1 MGGAHGRSMH
11 SRRRPNLVLASCAA
25 LLAIVATTDVA
36 SALPREPVEPPP
48 TKDPV
53 DPIIKPPPRPPISCA
68 APTLKD
74 CQSLTYLATACGTAT
89 KAQCGELVAPLYQAE
104 VRAIPDTTQV
114 LKTFGAGD
122 KLSTAKKLA
131 PVAMPARKFT
141 VGSLSFATASQLGRS
156 LPASADTANLTP
168 QHPTY
173 EANGA
178 VVASCQEYAYESLY
192 DQERF
197 AEAAETC
204 GSNAECVYQ
213 LSLRTE
219 TPGLKTTMLK
229 KNGQPMATQVVRAG
243 AYSQLKNAFFVP
255 DSEILR
261 SHPSYAANAAFRA
274 KAEAIIAH
282 VNGTAKATA
291 PSELAWHRS
300 MHDAFV
306 ASPVTPAEQASIKQ
320 RVAKYSDADG
330 NLRVAN
336 FAIPLLE
343 AVIPGQSGEYRAR
356 SEALLA
362 QYQAQKAQA
371 MTEMAA
377 LLLAEWDHVSATD
390 GATLDRGCLSR
401 TSVKCDWSPAQF
413 VARYASHPS
422 HTSEALF
429 SACVEATAGNF
440 AKVPASYTTNTDTLA
455 NWIAAQAL
463 PKLGTQIVGERVSDG
478 DEWGDRQ
485 WFAAGYTYDAG
496 WSLAADRQAG
506 TNRICKLKGN
516 AYASGTATAYA
527 LDNAIPV
534 LDTQHK
540 LSVRENGDAIT
551 FHSHLRMV
559 GQDVYTPIDKNFTLP
574 SATPVDEHYNKTLAQ
589 RTYTKWFTIA
599 GVGVKLQA
607 KTELKAG
614 ADITARATAA
624 SGCNPDNLAY
634 DAALSVTPWIDV
646 HVVPEVSVGIGIIQ
660 GGVRGNV
667 DLVKVSTPASGSV
680 KLVGGIN
687 DITLQ
692 LRANAALNIDALD
705 GKIDVFLESCLPLVG
720 CSDLASKQIY
730 AWDGYSWHFP
740 MFAYSKDVKINV
752 FDAAT
757 APSTVVGGIG
767 GIGTIGTVG
776 MAKL

>member
-1 MGGAHGRSMH
+1 MH
-11 SRRRPNLVLASCAA
+11 SRRRHNLVLVSCAA

-36 SALPREPVEPPP
+36 SALPRDPGLEPPP
-48 TKDPV
+48 TKDPLTPV

-68 APTLKD
+68 APTLAD
-74 CQSLTYLATACGTAT
+74 CQSLTYLASACGTVT
-89 KAQCGELVAPLYQAE
+89 KAQCGNLVAPLYQAE

-114 LKTFGAGD
+114 LKTFGVGD
-122 KLSTAKKLA
+122 KLHTAKRLA
-131 PVAMPARKFT
+131 PVAMPARKLT
-141 VGSLSFATASQLGRS
+141 IGSLSFATASQLGRS

-229 KNGQPMATQVVRAG
+229 KNGQAMATQVVRAG

-261 SHPSYAANAAFRA
+261 SHPSYAGDVAFRA

-282 VNGTAKATA
+282 VNGTARATA

-320 RVAKYSDADG
+320 RVARYGNADG

-371 MTEMAA
+371 MTEMAT

-390 GATLDRGCLSR
+390 GTTLDRGCLSR

-422 HTSEALF
+422 NTSEALF

-440 AKVPASYTTNTDTLA
+440 AKVPASSTTNTDTLA
-455 NWIAAQAL
+455 TWIAAQAL

-496 WSLAADRQAG
+496 WSLAADRQPG

-516 AYASGTATAYA
+516 AYATGTATAYA

-559 GQDVYTPIDKNFTLP
+559 GQDVYTPIDKSFTLP
-574 SATPVDEHYNKTLAQ
+574 SATPVDEHYVKTLAQ

-614 ADITARATAA
+614 ADLTARATAA

-634 DAALSVTPWIDV
+634 DAALSVNPWIDV

-660 GGVRGNV
+660 GGVRGDV
-667 DLVKVSTPASGSV
+667 DLVKVSTPAYGSV
-680 KLVGGIN
+680 KLVGGVN

-705 GKIDVFLESCLPLVG
+705 GKIDVFLESCLPFVG

-757 APSTVVGGIG
+757 APTVFTGG
-767 GIGTIGTVG
+767 IGTVG

>member
-1 MGGAHGRSMH
+1 MY
-11 SRRRPNLVLASCAA
+11 SRRPHLVLASCAA
-25 LLAIVATTDVA
+25 VLAVVATTDVA
-36 SALPREPVEPPP
+36 SALPIVR
-48 TKDPV
+48 DPV
-53 DPIIKPPPRPPISCA
+53 PSDDDPIARPIITKPPPPPPITCA
-68 APTLKD
+68 APTLTD
-74 CQSLTYLATACGTAT
+74 CQNIDYLATACGSAT
-89 KAQCGELVAPLYQAE
+89 KAQCGDLVAPLFQAE
-104 VRAIPDTTQV
+104 VRAIPQTTQI
-114 LKTFGAGD
+114 LKTFG
-122 KLSTAKKLA
+122 TADRLTAAKRLE
-131 PVAMPARKFT
+131 PIAMPERKFT
-141 VGSLSFATASQLGRS
+141 LGSLSFATAAQLGRTR
-156 LPASADTANLTP
+156 PPSADTANLTP

-219 TPGLKTTMLK
+219 TPALKTTMLK
-229 KNGQPMATQVVRAG
+229 KNGQPMASQVVRPG
-243 AYSQLKNAFFVP
+243 AFSKLKNAFFVP
-255 DSEILR
+255 DAQVLR
-261 SHPSYAANAAFRA
+261 SHPSYAGDAAFRA

-282 VNGTAKATA
+282 VNGTPKVSDV
-291 PSELAWHRS
+291 SELAWHRN
-300 MHDAFV
+300 MHAAFA
-306 ASPVTPAEQASIKQ
+306 ASPVSAPELASIKQ
-320 RVAKYSDADG
+320 RVQKYSDADG
-330 NLRVAN
+330 ILQVAN

-371 MTEMAA
+371 SQAMSA

-390 GATLDRGCLSR
+390 GVTLDRGCLSR

-413 VARYASHPS
+413 VARYASQPS
-422 HTSEALF
+422 NLSEALF

-440 AKVPASYTTNTDTLA
+440 AKVPAAYTANTDALA
-455 NWIAAQAL
+455 TWIAAQAL

-496 WSLAADRQAG
+496 WSLAADRQSG

-516 AYASGTATAYA
+516 AYASGSATAYA
-527 LDNAIPV
+527 FNNAIPV
-534 LDTQHK
+534 LDTNHK
-540 LSVRENGDAIT
+540 LSVRENSDAIT

-559 GQDVYTPIDKNFTLP
+559 GQDVYTPIDKSFSLP

-614 ADITARATAA
+614 ADLTARATAA

-634 DAALSVTPWIDV
+634 DAALSVKPWIDV

-660 GGVRGNV
+660 GGVRGDI

-692 LRANAALNIDALD
+692 LRANASLDIDALD

-730 AWDGYSWHFP
+730 SWEGYSFHVP

-752 FDAAT
+752 FDTAT
-757 APSTVVGGIG
+757 QPANPYGN
-767 GIGTIGTVG
+767 IGTIGTIG
-776 MAKL
+776 NLNTFTKL